1 MNSPDFEYIQMGF
14 ISLIHPFSPPIVKLY
29 PMGDSV
35 LYLLIKLAVEALLDT
50 AFSLKFR
57 MIPQPMIR

>member
-1 MNSPDFEYIQMGF
+1 MLLLSVFIFLRLYI
-14 ISLIHPFSPPIVKLY
+14 
-29 PMGDSV
+29 
-35 LYLLIKLAVEALLDT
+35 LIKLVVETLLDT